1 MTDLNVLKIPLLLAS
16 ASPRRKYLLEEA
28 GFSLRIIPADIE
40 ETYPEDLS
48 PYEVPAYLSHK
59 KGNTLLPFL
68 ETGEVILA
76 ADSVVILEDRILGK
90 PQDRS
95 SAIEMLQRLSN
106 QKHEVVTGVTLM
118 NAEKEMSFSNLS
130 EVFFHPLNAEEI
142 EYYVDHYHPF
152 DKAGSYGIQE
162 WIGWCKIRKINGSYS
177 NIMGLPVSLVY
188 EKLQDFMPGDRH

>member
-1 MTDLNVLKIPLLLAS
+1 
-16 ASPRRKYLLEEA
+16 
-28 GFSLRIIPADIE
+28 
-40 ETYPEDLS
+40 
-48 PYEVPAYLSHK
+48 
-59 KGNTLLPFL
+59 
-68 ETGEVILA
+68 
-76 ADSVVILEDRILGK
+76 
-90 PQDRS
+90 
-95 SAIEMLQRLSN
+95 MLQRLSN

-188 EKLQDFMPGDRH
+188 EKLQDFMPG